1 MHIRYLQHLRTKL
14 VDDDQQIAGV
24 MAQLEKT
31 HDKKAAVE
39 AMIIL
44 LEKRVDDQHAEQAII
59 NKHSAKLS
67 TFLKRHA
74 IMAYN
79 DAIEE
84 YVLMSINDEKLIAN
98 VTGDNR
104 KVEGLE
110 VNTFR

>member
-24 MAQLEKT
+24 MAKLDKT

-39 AMIIL
+39 DMIIL

-59 NKHSAKLS
+59 SKCSAKLS
-67 TFLKRHA
+67 MFLKRHA
-74 IMAYN
+74 IMTYN

-84 YVLMSINDEKLIAN
+84 YVQMSIDEEKRIAA
-98 VTGDNR
+98 VSGDNR

-110 VNTFR
+110 VRR